1 MVLAALCSLCGTR
14 IDNGKVEFNSWQF
27 SQERFHKSVPNPLIV
42 PTKDRL
48 LQPSILTDIFQKFV
62 LSVFNTIWKNYVR
75 LIWLQTVSF
84 NFGLP
89 LILTLTLCLIFDS
102 AQFIFYFDSARFNF
116 NIDSARFYFDLT
128 WHS

>member
-48 LQPSILTDIFQKFV
+48 LQPSILTDIFYKFV
-62 LSVFNTIWKNYVR
+62 VLVFDTIGKNYVK
-75 LIWLQTVSF
+75 LICLQTVSF
-84 NFGLP
+84 NFELP
-89 LILTLTLCLIFDS
+89 LILILTLC
-102 AQFIFYFDSARFNF
+102 
-116 NIDSARFYFDLT
+116 T
-128 WHS
+128 V